1 MKETTVRSIRRTMLL
16 AIALLLALGLAA
28 CSGSNDDSD
37 SGKADAPMADAMELK
52 QVNGDQANAA
62 FSEAAPAAEAAAPDQ
77 EAMSSSE
84 PVASAS
90 TTAASASGSGEA
102 GTAGIGQIAD
112 ANAGFDRK
120 VIYKANLVMKVE
132 QFKTAEV
139 QLTDLI
145 HLSGAY
151 VLQFSDSRNVDEVG
165 ATYVIKVPSEGFSSF
180 LGRLQKIKSLDFQR
194 QVEGS
199 DVTEEYVDLASRLKA
214 KQVVEAR
221 LLAFMDKATKTD
233 DLVRFS
239 NELAQ
244 VQEEIEQIKGRV
256 RFLDQNVAFST
267 ISLRLYQATGLEPKT
282 EVKEEEKDKGF
293 GDKLSDA
300 LSGSANVLRKF
311 GEGILIV
318 LAALLP
324 VLIVVA
330 VVGIPAYVAVRRRS
344 ASRKRLSEERRKS
357 WNNAVPPAGNAEPD
371 ARDDNTGIE
380 RKEET
385 EEPEDGGR

>member
-1 MKETTVRSIRRTMLL
+1 MGELAVRVRRLL
-16 AIALLLALGLAA
+16 FVVIALLLVSGLVA
-28 CSGSNDDSD
+28 CSGASDEDDSA
-37 SGKADAPMADAMELK
+37 KERAPMADYEGAQAEGNS
-52 QVNGDQANAA
+52 VNAQ
-62 FSEAAPAAEAAAPDQ
+62 FSEASPAAK
-77 EAMSSSE
+77 MSVSDDKAIASSA
-84 PVASAS
+84 PVASIS
-90 TTAASASGSGEA
+90 VTSAKSGEA

-112 ANAGFDRK
+112 ANADFGRK

-132 QFKTAEV
+132 QFRTAEE
-139 QLTDLI
+139 QLTNLI

-165 ATYVIKVPSEGFSSF
+165 ATYVIKVPSDGFSSF
-180 LGRLQKIKSLDFQR
+180 LGQLQKIKNLDFQR

-199 DVTEEYVDLASRLKA
+199 DVTEEYVDLESRLKA

-221 LLAFMDKATKTD
+221 LLSFMDKATKTD

-244 VQEEIEQIKGRV
+244 VQEEIEQVKGRM
-256 RFLDQNVAFST
+256 RFLQQNVAFST
-267 ISLRLYQATGLEPKT
+267 VSLRLYEATGAEKKPD
-282 EVKEEEKDKGF
+282 VKEDKEDKGF

-311 GEGILIV
+311 GEGVLIV

-330 VVGIPAYVAVRRRS
+330 VVGIPAYFAVRRRS
-344 ASRKRLSEERRKS
+344 ATRKRLAEERRKQ
-357 WNNAVPPAGNAEPD
+357 WNNAVPPTEGDVNGEQEAEAD
-371 ARDDNTGIE
+371 SQDDN
-380 RKEET
+380 R
-385 EEPEDGGR
+385 